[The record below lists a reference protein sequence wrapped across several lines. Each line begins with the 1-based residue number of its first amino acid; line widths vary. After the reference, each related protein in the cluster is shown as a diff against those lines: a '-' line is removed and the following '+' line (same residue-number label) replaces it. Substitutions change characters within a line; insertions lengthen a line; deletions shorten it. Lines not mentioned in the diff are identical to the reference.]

1 MNYALIQKTIGM
13 MILVFATILIIPLG
27 VSLSYNDG
35 NTSSFIYSFII
46 IFLSGSLLFFP
57 NRNNTFDSN
66 IKIKEGFLI
75 VVFFWVLLSFF
86 GSFPFIFDMNLSM
99 SFVDAFFESVS
110 GWTTTGATI
119 ISNLDDLSPSILIYR
134 QLLQWLG
141 GMGIVVL
148 ALAVLPMLGV
158 GGMQL
163 YKAESGGPIKDNKIS
178 PRIAETAQNLWKVY
192 LGLTLL
198 CAGAYYLAGM
208 NLFDAIAHSFSTI
221 AIGGFSTHNQS
232 IAYFNSFAIELVCM
246 IFMFLSALNFILHFH
261 SLKSKSLETYFKDVE
276 FRLYILLIVVISFLL
291 LSYSFFVQAN
301 QISVMGILFQVVS
314 FITTSGFVSTSYEDW
329 PVSIVSTLIFLSF
342 LGACAGSTG
351 GGIKIIRI
359 LFILKELKRGL
370 IKIIHPSAEVPIKIN
385 GKAVNDSVSN
395 NILLF
400 FVFYLISYIFLSLVL
415 LLIGLDATT
424 AFSSV
429 AACLNNLGPGAGSVI
444 DNYSSINTASK
455 YLLSF
460 TMLLG
465 RLEIYTLLII
475 MTPYFWKY

>member
-27 VSLSYNDG
+27 VSISYNDG

-75 VVFFWVLLSFF
+75 VVFFWILLSFF

-192 LGLTLL
+192 LGLTLS

-301 QISVMGILFQVVS
+301 QISVMGILFQVIS

-329 PVSIVSTLIFLSF
+329 PVSIISTLIFLSF

-385 GKAVNDSVSN
+385 GQAVNDSVSN

>member
-1 MNYALIQKTIGM
+1 MVL
-13 MILVFATILIIPLG
+13 
-27 VSLSYNDG
+27 
-35 NTSSFIYSFII
+35 
-46 IFLSGSLLFFP
+46 
-57 NRNNTFDSN
+57 
-66 IKIKEGFLI
+66 
-75 VVFFWVLLSFF
+75 FWVLLSFL
-86 GSFPFIFDMNLSM
+86 GSFPFMFDINLSM
-99 SFVDAFFESVS
+99 SFADAFFESVS

-208 NLFDAIAHSFSTI
+208 NIFDAIAHSFSTI

-232 IAYFNSFAIELVCM
+232 IAYFNSFEIELVCM

-261 SLKSKSLETYFKDVE
+261 SLKSRSLKIYFKDVE
-276 FRLYILLIVVISFLL
+276 FRLYILLIVVFSFLL
-291 LSYSFFVQAN
+291 LLYTSFVYAN
-301 QISVMGILFQVVS
+301 EISAMGILFQVIS
-314 FITTSGFVSTSYEDW
+314 FITTSGFVSMSYDDW
-329 PVSIVSTLIFLSF
+329 PLSIISILIFLSF

-385 GKAVNDSVSN
+385 DQAVNENISN

-400 FVFYLISYIFLSLVL
+400 FIFYIISYIFLSLVL
-415 LLIGLDATT
+415 LLMGLDATT

-444 DNYSSINTASK
+444 DNYSSINTATK

>member
-1 MNYALIQKTIGM
+1 MNYSLIQKIIGM
-13 MILVFATILIIPLG
+13 MILVFAIILIIPLG
-27 VSLSYNDG
+27 VSLSYDDG

-57 NRNNTFDSN
+57 NRNNNFDSN

-75 VVFFWVLLSFF
+75 VVLFWVLLSFF
-86 GSFPFIFDMNLSM
+86 GSFPFIFDINLSM

-221 AIGGFSTHNQS
+221 AIGGFSTHSQS
-232 IAYFNSFAIELVCM
+232 IAYFNSFEIEIVCM

-261 SLKSKSLETYFKDVE
+261 SLKSRSLKIYFKDVE
-276 FRLYILLIVVISFLL
+276 FRLYLLLIVVSSILLIAYSSFVH
-291 LSYSFFVQAN
+291 SN
-301 QISVMGILFQVVS
+301 QISIMGILFQVIS
-314 FITTSGFVSTSYEDW
+314 FITTSGFISMSYENW
-329 PVSIVSTLIFLSF
+329 PTSIVSILIFLSF

-351 GGIKIIRI
+351 GGIKIIRV

-385 GKAVNDSVSN
+385 SQVINESISN

-400 FVFYLISYIFLSLVL
+400 FIFYLISYIFLSLIL
-415 LLIGLDATT
+415 LLMGLDATT
-424 AFSSV
+424 AFSSI

-444 DNYSSINTASK
+444 ENYSSISTASK
-455 YLLSF
+455 YILSF

>member
-1 MNYALIQKTIGM
+1 M

-27 VSLSYNDG
+27 VSLSYDDG

-46 IFLSGSLLFFP
+46 IFLSGSILFFP

-192 LGLTLL
+192 LGLTLS

-301 QISVMGILFQVVS
+301 QISVMGILFQVIS
-314 FITTSGFVSTSYEDW
+314 FITTSGFVSTSYGDW
-329 PVSIVSTLIFLSF
+329 PVSIISTLIFLSF

-385 GKAVNDSVSN
+385 GQAVNDSVSN

>member
-1 MNYALIQKTIGM
+1 M
-13 MILVFATILIIPLG
+13 MILVFAIILIIP
-27 VSLSYNDG
+27 VSISLIYNDG

-46 IFLSGSLLFFP
+46 IFLFGSFLFFP
-57 NRNNTFDSN
+57 NRSNSFDSS

-75 VVFFWVLLSFF
+75 VVLFWVLLSFL
-86 GSFPFIFDMNLSM
+86 GSFPFMFDINLSM
-99 SFVDAFFESVS
+99 SFADSFFESVS

-208 NLFDAIAHSFSTI
+208 NIFDAIAHSFSTI

-232 IAYFNSFAIELVCM
+232 IAYFNSFEIELVCM

-261 SLKSKSLETYFKDVE
+261 SLKSRSIKIYFKDVE
-276 FRLYILLIVVISFLL
+276 FRLYILLIVIFSFLL
-291 LSYSFFVQAN
+291 LLYTSFVYAN
-301 QISVMGILFQVVS
+301 EISVMGILFQVIS
-314 FITTSGFVSTSYEDW
+314 FITTSGFVSMSYDDW
-329 PVSIVSTLIFLSF
+329 PVSIISILIFLSF

-385 GKAVNDSVSN
+385 DQAVNENISN

-400 FVFYLISYIFLSLVL
+400 FIFYIISYIFLSLIL
-415 LLIGLDATT
+415 LLMGLDATT

-444 DNYSSINTASK
+444 DNYSSINTATK